1 MNWLISVLWQ
11 TRLYFSVWC
20 LAGCL
25 LIYSSDRTFSAH
37 FPHFKDKNSSE
48 VWITCNTR
56 LTVISLPWQLISS
69 AARLWK
75 VTEIFL
81 TSANKWT
88 CSTCNAA
95 RHGLYT
101 TSSWLNL
108 FSHAIFSI
116 LDFMGTQM
124 FSSWMNF
131 CLVRFLLSH
140 NTDVILKELSS
151 LHRSSQLSSCHFH
164 SLFWL

>member
-1 MNWLISVLWQ
+1 MILLSLM
-11 TRLYFSVWC
+11 FS
-20 LAGCL
+20 AGCL
-25 LIYSSDRTFSAH
+25 LIYSSDRTFSAN

-95 RHGLYT
+95 RHRLYT

-108 FSHAIFSI
+108 FSHAI

-124 FSSWMNF
+124 FSSGMNF
-131 CLVRFLLSH
+131 CLIRFLLSH

-151 LHRSSQLSSCHFH
+151 LHRSSPLSSCHFH
-164 SLFWL
+164 SLFWH